1 MEDYS
6 CSYIEI
12 HFYTEDGSLHCRL
25 HQGSTVPRAL
35 LLSLEG
41 RTIPFV
47 LRAFRMVSGGSRCSK
62 VSECIV
68 IAKAAFE
75 LKRLRCGFWC

>member
-47 LRAFRMVSGGSRCSK
+47 LRAFRM
-62 VSECIV
+62 IP
-68 IAKAAFE
+68 
-75 LKRLRCGFWC
+75 

>member
-41 RTIPFV
+41 RIIPFALARV
-47 LRAFRMVSGGSRCSK
+47 PDGFRWVQVFQGIRMYSYSKSR
-62 VSECIV
+62 I
-68 IAKAAFE
+68 
-75 LKRLRCGFWC
+75 

>member
-41 RTIPFV
+41 RTIPIA
-47 LRAFRMVSGGSRCSK
+47 LRAFRMIPEDFRFQDVSGSG
-62 VSECIV
+62 
-68 IAKAAFE
+68 
-75 LKRLRCGFWC
+75 

>member
-25 HQGSTVPRAL
+25 HQGSNQRVKTWRFNRGVRP
-35 LLSLEG
+35 
-41 RTIPFV
+41 
-47 LRAFRMVSGGSRCSK
+47 SG
-62 VSECIV
+62 
-68 IAKAAFE
+68 
-75 LKRLRCGFWC
+75 